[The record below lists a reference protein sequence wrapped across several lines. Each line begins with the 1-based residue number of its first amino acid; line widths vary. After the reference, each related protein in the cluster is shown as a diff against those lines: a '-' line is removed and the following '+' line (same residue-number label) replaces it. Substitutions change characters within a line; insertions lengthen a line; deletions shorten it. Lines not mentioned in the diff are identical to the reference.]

1 MNKLSA
7 SLEDYIEAIYIVLE
21 KNPVCRVTDIMKLLN
36 VSKPSIVNA
45 MSILKGKNLINQEK
59 YGFVELTDEGKKMAR
74 RVYSKHSSIRQFLI
88 SLFDIEYSD
97 ANALACKIEHVVP
110 ENVIKSMENISK
122 NMNPALKKSLL
133 KEKK

>member
-1 MNKLSA
+1 
-7 SLEDYIEAIYIVLE
+7 
-21 KNPVCRVTDIMKLLN
+21 MKLLN